1 MEEGI
6 KEELAHKLADDA
18 NLDTI
23 KKMSVDDVATK
34 LGLKKS
40 DSDFEN
46 VMNVIR
52 ALSASKRRARG
63 KRVDLLRQGGDEVDI
78 PMGDTRFNVLNHEL
92 TPHHELVATDDEE
105 AALAPWELLT
115 SDGNGGTRLRREL
128 LPKILITD
136 PAVQVIKEMN
146 EAEDEEL
153 RAGWLNN
160 RIVRVIRRSPSAG
173 THVAYRLVV
182 EGN

>member
-1 MEEGI
+1 MEEGV

-23 KKMSVDDVATK
+23 KKMSIDDVATK

-40 DSDFEN
+40 DTEFES

-52 ALSASKRRARG
+52 ALSASKRRSRG
-63 KRVDLLRQGGDEVDI
+63 KRVDILRQGGDEVDI
-78 PMGDTRFNVLNHEL
+78 PLGDTRFNVLNHEL
-92 TPHHELVATDDEE
+92 TPHHELVPEDEEE

-115 SDGNGGTRLRREL
+115 SNGNGSTRLRREL

-136 PAVQVIKEMN
+136 PAVQVIKEMH

-182 EGN
+182 EGT